1 MDNNYGEKQLKF
13 KRRMSNRIRAIR
25 EEMTLTQQKLA
36 KKVDVSRQTI
46 YYIEKNA
53 YNPSLEII
61 RKLMKVLDKKFE
73 ELFYEEPV
81 VKDLIENL
89 SVKDA
94 KEIADNV
101 GISYE
106 MLISLSEITD
116 KELTKNFNEEILKKI
131 ASELKTEFENLFE
144 ID

>member
-1 MDNNYGEKQLKF
+1 
-13 KRRMSNRIRAIR
+13 MSNRIRAIR
-25 EEMTLTQQKLA
+25 EQMNLTQQKLA
-36 KKVDVSRQTI
+36 KKIDVSRQTI

-73 ELFYEEPV
+73 ELFFEEPII
-81 VKDLIENL
+81 KDLIESR

-94 KEIADNV
+94 KEIADKV

-106 MLISLSEITD
+106 TLISLSEITD
-116 KELTKNFNEEILKKI
+116 NELTKNFKKEILEKV
-131 ASELKTEFENLFE
+131 ASEFGAQFEDLFE